1 MERQVTVVNQSTN
14 SRNVVTVSNVNT
26 LAELKSSLANQGV
39 VIPDGF
45 DVFEGVSNTKLVSND
60 SVLPS
65 NVMFKGAPTNNLVI
79 LLVKSGKKI
88 ASGAVSRQDLYAAIK
103 RAGLEQVVK
112 SVTGKNYTMVSNA
125 KLEEII
131 NNHAVGHTHSNVP
144 EATDAPEAV
153 AEKCCTTNEELS
165 AIKHELGQ
173 VKNALNTLTHEL
185 YMQDFIGEDTSET
198 ITALLFS
205 SVVVSSEKSSF
216 DDSDIREMMSKLG

>member
-14 SRNVVTVSNVNT
+14 SRNVVTVRDVNT

-112 SVTGKNYTMVSNA
+112 GITGKNYTMVSNA
-125 KLEEII
+125 KLEEIL
-131 NNHAVGHTHSNVP
+131 NDHTTCHTYSNVP
-144 EATDAPEAV
+144 EATDVHEAV
-153 AEKCCTTNEELS
+153 TEKCCTTNEEL
-165 AIKHELGQ
+165 AVIKHELSQ
-173 VKNALNTLTHEL
+173 VKTALNTLTHEL